1 MASAIYWLIQL
12 VIFIFAVIV
21 ITNFIKKKKEKQ
33 GSKESEE
40 KFYKK

>member
-12 VIFIFAVIV
+12 VILIFAVVV
-21 ITNFIKKKKEKQ
+21 IMNLIKKRREGQ
-33 GSKESEE
+33 RSKESEE